1 MQIPLGYEHLFK
13 EADNSSKPTP
23 IICSEH
29 PQRCARITASNRT
42 SPSCRMYIWS
52 AHSRDLARGWPR
64 AFCTLAFDIFVS
76 DSFASFL
83 CHPQHLGSINTNFIA
98 ASCLPSL

>member
-23 IICSEH
+23 IFRSEH
-29 PQRCARITASNRT
+29 PQRCARITASNL
-42 SPSCRMYIWS
+42 YIWS

-64 AFCTLAFDIFVS
+64 AFCTLAFDISVS
-76 DSFASFL
+76 DTSVL
-83 CHPQHLGSINTNFIA
+83 CHSQHLGSINTN
-98 ASCLPSL
+98 